1 MTWACAVG
9 HTRAVLPLS
18 YAANVRALQRGLKH
32 LVIVAPASTFSRKA
46 SKAVLSKAIGKRLAD
61 YAGAL
66 ASEAA
71 PGRRGATASSLV
83 KAPGAKSDGPT
94 RLTVGVLPDTLSRY
108 NSPSRADSIRHV
120 VSQVALGSSGKV
132 GVLLVLD
139 DAVHLLPAANAVGR
153 ALPQFTRKGKP
164 SKAKVQ
170 VAAIA
175 KDGTELTTDDHIKT
189 VVACARDSAELVDTP
204 PSDLNPETY
213 AARAKEMLKEIKGV
227 KVTEIKGAK
236 LLENGLNGIHAVG
249 RGATTEP
256 RMLVAEWN
264 PKAEGPHV
272 ALVGKGITFDTGG
285 LHLKPRGGIEGMKGD
300 MGGSAAVLGAFRVL
314 TQSGYEG
321 RLTLIMCIA
330 ENAIDGKSFIPD
342 DVLTAHSGK
351 TVEINNTDAE
361 GRLLL
366 MDGLSWA
373 ARELSA
379 DVVFDAATLT
389 GAQLISTGV
398 IHAGIV
404 SNDETLE
411 SAVVAAGKVSG
422 DLVHPLLFAP
432 ELLQQEFSSKIA
444 DMKNSV
450 ANRMNAQTSCA
461 AQFLYAHIEGA
472 PGAKKRRWCHIDL
485 AGPSFLKGR
494 GTGFGVAL
502 IEHAVRN
509 LPEA

>member
-1 MTWACAVG
+1 M
-9 HTRAVLPLS
+9 LPIS

-32 LVIVAPASTFSRKA
+32 LVIVAPAGVFKRKA
-46 SKAVLSKAIGKRLAD
+46 TKAVLSKALGKRMAD

-66 ASEAA
+66 ASEAGS
-71 PGRRGATASSLV
+71 GRRGAVASTMF
-83 KAPGAKSDGPT
+83 KPPGSKSDGPA
-94 RLTVGVLPDTLSRY
+94 RVSVGVLPDTLSRY

-120 VSQVALGSSGKV
+120 LSQVALGSAGKV

-139 DAVHLLPAANAVGR
+139 DAAHLLAASNAVGR
-153 ALPQFTRKGKP
+153 ALPQYSRKAKP

-170 VAAIA
+170 LAAITT
-175 KDGTELTTDDHIKT
+175 DGTALEFDDHLQA
-189 VVACARDSAELVDTP
+189 VVQCARDSAELVDTP

-213 AARAKEMLKEIKGV
+213 AARVKEMLKEIKGV

-236 LLENGLNGIHAVG
+236 LLEHGLGGIHAVG
-249 RGATTEP
+249 RGASTEP
-256 RMLVAEWN
+256 RMLVAELN
-264 PKAEGPHV
+264 PKATGSHV
-272 ALVGKGITFDTGG
+272 ALVGKGVTFDTGG

-314 TQSGYEG
+314 AQSGYEG
-321 RLTLIMCIA
+321 RLSLIMCMA
-330 ENAIDGKSFIPD
+330 ENAVDERSYKPD
-342 DVLTAHSGK
+342 DVLQAHSGK

-373 ARELSA
+373 ARELGA
-379 DVVFDAATLT
+379 DVIFDAATLT

-398 IHAGIV
+398 VHAAIV
-404 SNDETLE
+404 TNDPDLE
-411 SAVVAAGKVSG
+411 CAMVSAGKQSG

-461 AQFLYAHIEGA
+461 AQFLYAHLEDA
-472 PGAKKRRWCHIDL
+472 PGAKERRWCHIDL

-502 IEHAVRN
+502 IEHAVRT
-509 LPEA
+509 LAPAAS